1 MRAQPPDHR
10 PPMAGATARAEE
22 LWGGRT
28 VNGADSVAARD
39 RLQDIVRRFAPSVA
53 LPSGDYT
60 THRGR
65 TLRLLPVNVALIAD
79 TLRMDVMKASPYE
92 LLEVHDLALATVA
105 TDSLLALLEQSLRY
119 ESDPDRLVELYFD
132 FPGRNPREWWDAYA
146 ALRTGP
152 DSARWSTPTVYAH
165 PFLDPEGRLVIQY
178 WYLYPFNDFVGN
190 HEGDW
195 EHVNVVPTP
204 DLRGVAE
211 VQYYFHR
218 RSMRLPQNGFVPE
231 IVGGTHPVVYVGGR
245 MYHLLDYPIRLLAG
259 DRNEGSHAHFP
270 YPGEWD
276 NVAGMGGPESVKA
289 VGRDSSRWIAH
300 DRFDIVLLPEPTHL
314 DFRSRPE
321 LLREWSWFLL
331 PVRFGFPA
339 VPSLG
344 SEAAVDVGN
353 RSPFGPSYHVAWNR
367 NAPGH
372 AYPDYRPR
380 RIGTVRAM
388 VEDLLQ
394 PWYYP
399 YIFRRPRYAD
409 DTPRAVRA
417 ELASAGIAPDTD
429 AREKGIGSTLLGASI
444 ADPAAALG
452 EQYGRSTGISLV
464 RNLWVKAR
472 RGMIEA
478 SAGYQRFPRTSGAGG
493 ALYVYPIT
501 ASVAAR
507 MPEALFRPYATLGG
521 GVYGWESR
529 VRTSDSRQL
538 TWSGWSVGWTASAG
552 LEYYLRSRV
561 ALDVALRYHASR
573 GPDSPDLPVDAR
585 APLRFW
591 HLYIGH
597 YLRF

>member
-1 MRAQPPDHR
+1 MVRIPSSTS
-10 PPMAGATARAEE
+10 AGAC
-22 LWGGRT
+22 
-28 VNGADSVAARD
+28 N
-39 RLQDIVRRFAPSVA
+39 
-53 LPSGDYT
+53 
-60 THRGR
+60 
-65 TLRLLPVNVALIAD
+65 
-79 TLRMDVMKASPYE
+79 
-92 LLEVHDLALATVA
+92 
-105 TDSLLALLEQSLRY
+105 
-119 ESDPDRLVELYFD
+119 
-132 FPGRNPREWWDAYA
+132 
-146 ALRTGP
+146 
-152 DSARWSTPTVYAH
+152 
-165 PFLDPEGRLVIQY
+165 
-178 WYLYPFNDFVGN
+178 
-190 HEGDW
+190 
-195 EHVNVVPTP
+195 
-204 DLRGVAE
+204 
-211 VQYYFHR
+211 
-218 RSMRLPQNGFVPE
+218 
-231 IVGGTHPVVYVGGR
+231 
-245 MYHLLDYPIRLLAG
+245 HLLDYPIRILAG

-521 GVYGWESR
+521 GVYGWGVTCADERQPAAHVVRLERRLDSIRGSR
-529 VRTSDSRQL
+529 VLPALTGRTGCGAAVPRQP
-538 TWSGWSVGWTASAG
+538 
-552 LEYYLRSRV
+552 RPRFP
-561 ALDVALRYHASR
+561 
-573 GPDSPDLPVDAR
+573 GPAR
-585 APLRFW
+585 RRTGTAPLLAS
-591 HLYIGH
+591 LYRALPAI
-597 YLRF
+597 LTRRLPCAR